1 MFVDTNVIE
10 LELASLEMGKARFT
24 LVRADTQTWQHEHAH
39 RQSAIEPLPD
49 ILWTVRQTL
58 AAFTHHH
65 FEQVSTTHA

>member
-1 MFVDTNVIE
+1 
-10 LELASLEMGKARFT
+10 
-24 LVRADTQTWQHEHAH
+24 
-39 RQSAIEPLPD
+39 LPD